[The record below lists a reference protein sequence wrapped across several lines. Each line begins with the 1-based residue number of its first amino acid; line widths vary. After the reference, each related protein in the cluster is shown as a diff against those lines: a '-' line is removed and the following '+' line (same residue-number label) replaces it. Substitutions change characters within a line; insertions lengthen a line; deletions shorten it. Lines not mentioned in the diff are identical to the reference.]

1 VSASKRR
8 PKADR
13 FFYSGAAAVI
23 LVLSVIGFWPFYS
36 RGLAFGDR
44 TISPEILPLVR
55 VHAAAMSAWVILFL
69 VQSLLIRTRNHRLHM
84 ELGWSALVIASTIGI
99 TGALIAVR
107 SVKADPDL
115 QFWAMEYRQ
124 FLLVMLAEVGLYT
137 SFVMAGLWFRKRPAI
152 HRSMM
157 LLASLS
163 ILAGATVR
171 TPFFFPIF
179 GVAGWM
185 GIFGPIFAL
194 GVTSLLVRSLLNR
207 VIDWPLAVGYAT
219 MVGVYVFAAEY
230 ALSDAWRQLANR
242 LLHT

>member
-1 VSASKRR
+1 VTR
-8 PKADR
+8 PRSDG
-13 FFYSGAAAVI
+13 FFYSGAALVI
-23 LVLSVIGFWPFYS
+23 LVLTVIGFWPFYA

-44 TISPEILPLVR
+44 TISPGILPLVR

-69 VQSLLIRTRNHRLHM
+69 AQSLLIRTRNHRLHM
-84 ELGWSALVIASTIGI
+84 KLGWSALVIASTIGI

-107 SVKADPDL
+107 SVKADPDF
-115 QFWAMEYRQ
+115 QFWGMEYRQ

-137 SFVMAGLWFRKRPAI
+137 SFVMAGLWFRKRPET

-163 ILAGATVR
+163 ILGGATVR

-179 GVAGWM
+179 GEAGWM

-194 GVTSLLVRSLLNR
+194 GVTFLLVRSLLNR
-207 VIDWPLAVGYAT
+207 AIDWPMAVGYAT
-219 MVGVYVFAAEY
+219 MVVVYVFAAI
-230 ALSDAWRQLANR
+230 
-242 LLHT
+242 

>member
-1 VSASKRR
+1 MTR
-8 PKADR
+8 PRSDG
-13 FFYSGAAAVI
+13 FFYSGAALVI
-23 LVLSVIGFWPFYS
+23 LVLTVIGFWPFYA

-44 TISPEILPLVR
+44 TISPGILPLVR

-69 VQSLLIRTRNHRLHM
+69 AQSLLIRTRNHRLHM
-84 ELGWSALVIASTIGI
+84 KLGWSALVIASTIGS

-107 SVKADPDL
+107 SVKADPDF
-115 QFWAMEYRQ
+115 QFWGMEYRQ

-137 SFVMAGLWFRKRPAI
+137 SFVMAGLWFRKRPET

-163 ILAGATVR
+163 ILGGATVR

-179 GVAGWM
+179 GEAGWM

-194 GVTSLLVRSLLNR
+194 GVTFLLVRSLLNR
-207 VIDWPLAVGYAT
+207 AIDWPMAVGYAT
-219 MVGVYVFAAEY
+219 MVVVYVFAAIY
-230 ALSDAWRQLANR
+230 ALSDTWRQLANR
-242 LLHT
+242 LLQA